1 MEEAIMNKLKNN
13 ITIFMEKFN
22 EHHVT
27 LLAASLAYY
36 FLLAIFPLLI
46 VGFAIIPYFNISAS
60 EAMDFFSE
68 ILPGEIASLFQ
79 ENIISLVET
88 PRGGLLTVGIIGALW
103 SASNGIN
110 AFIRSANEAFDVEET
125 RSFITVKLISL
136 ALTACMIVAVIVAIT
151 LPIFGDVILRFINPI
166 IGISAGT
173 EIIFQV
179 LRWAISIV
187 VLTAFIMLL
196 YRIAPNKKLPFKH
209 IIPGSLIASLL
220 WQIISLGFSIYVSNF
235 GNYSATYGSLG
246 GIIVLMIWFFLTGI
260 ILLSGALLTVLYHND
275 KVRKASDYHFAAN
288 L

>member
-1 MEEAIMNKLKNN
+1 MNKLKNN
-13 ITIFMEKFN
+13 IKIFMGKFN
-22 EHHVT
+22 ENNIT

-46 VGFAIIPYFNISAS
+46 VGFAIIPYFNISAN

-68 ILPGEIASLFQ
+68 ILPSEIASLFQ

-110 AFIRSANEAFDVEET
+110 AFIQSANEAFDVEET

-136 ALTACMIVAVIVAIT
+136 ALTVCMIVAVVVAIA
-151 LPIFGDVILRFINPI
+151 LPIFGDVILRFISSI
-166 IGISAGT
+166 TGISAGT
-173 EIIFQV
+173 EILLHV

-196 YRIAPNKKLPFKH
+196 YRFAPNKNLPLKH

-260 ILLSGALLTVLYHND
+260 ILLSGALLTVFYH
-275 KVRKASDYHFAAN
+275 KYKIRKEPDYHRAAN
-288 L
+288 I